1 MFFSGFFLN
10 ENNIC
15 TYWMGVDRDLFFSL
29 KLPCKTSI
37 LMNNKLLFQQVINL
51 HVSLS
56 QVQQA
61 HHNIIIKP
69 HEDIYFSLPSNQ
81 TVKKSPHINSL
92 YDFKSKFFK
101 FIIS

>member
-1 MFFSGFFLN
+1 MISTGYQPLRL
-10 ENNIC
+10 
-15 TYWMGVDRDLFFSL
+15 TL
-29 KLPCKTSI
+29 
-37 LMNNKLLFQQVINL
+37 
-51 HVSLS
+51 LS

-81 TVKKSPHINSL
+81 TVKISPHINSL